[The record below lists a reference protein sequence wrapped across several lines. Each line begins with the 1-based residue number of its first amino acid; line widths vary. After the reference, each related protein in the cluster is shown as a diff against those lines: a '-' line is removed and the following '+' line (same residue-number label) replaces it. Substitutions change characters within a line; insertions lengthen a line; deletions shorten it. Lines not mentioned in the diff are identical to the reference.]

1 MARFRSPAGDGRRRG
16 AAMGESKKATDKE
29 SELRQQADFLRNLA
43 FFHDFDDHELRQF
56 LVVSKWFRVPK
67 GALIIKEGA
76 VERAFYILVRGE
88 AEVTKRGRGKQAT
101 VLTTLQAGACF
112 GEMAL
117 VGESKRTAGVV
128 AKNEAFVL
136 RVEPEIMHG
145 SNVFLQLK
153 FYKRFCE
160 TLVTRLD
167 LANRRM
173 TGEEVDVEATL
184 RQALGAAVPAPDEA
198 GSAVVADGKP
208 RPAKRKAPS
217 LPSMPDPQTK
227 LSANKLRPRV
237 RADRLRAIN
246 PAVNRELRRLLET
259 GQIESDTRR
268 FAELIAL
275 DPILSI
281 RVLQVANSPI
291 YRRVTS
297 VSSIPHA
304 MIIVGIKEMG
314 RIVAVI
320 LDESEG
326 AELFAGFGE
335 VARWYWRHS
344 VLVGK
349 VAELLKDTIRF
360 NPGADVYLAG
370 LFHDLGIA
378 ALDQLCP
385 AFYPQLTR
393 PAPVFDELTQAE
405 RQYIGVD
412 HGRAGGWLMEELGL
426 GPLYL
431 EVMRGHHQLD
441 KVTAHQAVTALVGLA
456 DLFAAERESL
466 PGVAAAAPDALLRSY
481 GWVLLQEHH
490 RPFMEVNVGQFVAS
504 FRLELDKVW
513 RELTSGL
520 PE

>member
-1 MARFRSPAGDGRRRG
+1 MAD
-16 AAMGESKKATDKE
+16 KKATATDKE
-29 SELRQQADFLRNLA
+29 AELRQQAAFLRNLA
-43 FFHDFDDHELRQF
+43 FFYDFDDHELRQF
-56 LVVSKWFRVPK
+56 LLVSKWFRVPQ

-76 VERAFYILVRGE
+76 VERAFYILVRGA
-88 AEVTKRGRGKQAT
+88 AEVTKRGRGKKAT

-117 VGESKRTAGVV
+117 VGESKRTADVV
-128 AKNEAFVL
+128 AKSESFVL

-173 TGEEVDVEATL
+173 AGQELDVEATL
-184 RQALGAAVPAPDEA
+184 RQVLGVTEQDQEPAP
-198 GSAVVADGKP
+198 AVVA
-208 RPAKRKAPS
+208 KARSVKTPS
-217 LPSMPDPQTK
+217 LPAMPDPQAK
-227 LSANKLRPRV
+227 LSASKLKPRV

-246 PAVNRELRRLLET
+246 PAVNRELRRLFEAGLA
-259 GQIESDTRR
+259 ESDTRR

-275 DPILSI
+275 DPILSVK
-281 RVLQVANSPI
+281 VLQVANSPL
-291 YRRVTS
+291 YRRVTP
-297 VSSIPHA
+297 VATIPHA
-304 MIIVGIKEMG
+304 MIIVGIREMCK
-314 RIVAVI
+314 IVAAI

-326 AELFAGFGE
+326 AVMFGGFSA
-335 VARWYWRHS
+335 VSRWYWQHS

-349 VAELLKDTIRF
+349 IAELLKDAIRL
-360 NPGADVYLAG
+360 NPGVDVYLAG
-370 LFHDLGIA
+370 LLHDLGIA

-393 PAPVFDELTQAE
+393 PVPVFDDLSQAE

-426 GPLYL
+426 GAVYM
-431 EVMRGHHQLD
+431 EVMSSHHQPE
-441 KVTAHQAVTALVGLA
+441 KASAPHQVVTALVGLA

-466 PGVAAAAPDALLRSY
+466 PGVAAVAPDALLRSY
-481 GWVLLQEHH
+481 GWLILQEHH
-490 RPFMEVNVGQFVAS
+490 RPFMEVNVGRFAAS
-504 FRLELDKVW
+504 FRLELDKGW
-513 RELTSGL
+513 QELTAAL